1 LYKNDFLFIEEVY
14 CTVRLDLNLIEVFN
28 GSIVVGENE
37 EFLKE
42 GRHPVLLIES
52 MGHALHAF
60 VNQELQGYYLVHSFK
75 E

>member
-1 LYKNDFLFIEEVY
+1 
-14 CTVRLDLNLIEVFN
+14 LIEFFN

-60 VNQELQGYYLVHSFK
+60 VNQELQGYYLVHSF
-75 E
+75 